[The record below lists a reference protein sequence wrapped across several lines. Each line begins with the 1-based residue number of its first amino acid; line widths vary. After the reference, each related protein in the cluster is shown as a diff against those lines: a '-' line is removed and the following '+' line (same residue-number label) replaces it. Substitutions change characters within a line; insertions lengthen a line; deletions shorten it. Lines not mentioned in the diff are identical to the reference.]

1 MASQPY
7 RGIINAENP
16 KSSLPQMTTP
26 EPQHSL
32 QDIEDEN
39 ENLRQM
45 IDKLKRRKVAEEAR
59 VDQQLEP

>member
-16 KSSLPQMTTP
+16 RSRLPQMTTP
-26 EPQHSL
+26 EPQRSL

-45 IDKLKRRKVAEEAR
+45 IDKLKRRKAAEEAR